1 MKTSN
6 PSQSDKLKNQ
16 NPEQDINESANE
28 KRNMNQSNSNKNMP
42 GSPGNSNYKSNKG
55 TGMSSEAGANQTEES
70 WQGTG
75 GSNPTMQNDMNN
87 VNKSRGSGNMSNVG
101 TSRESMGSTTDEGI
115 DGNQGSGNLN
125 TDKIKNQSDQQRRS
139 SMGDGTREMREKNM
153 KNAKLPDEE
162 MNDVDWGSS
171 KNK

>member
-6 PSQSDKLKNQ
+6 PSQSDKNKS
-16 NPEQDINESANE
+16 PEQDVNESPNE
-28 KRNMNQSNSNKNMP
+28 MRNINQSNANKNMP
-42 GSPGNSNYKSNKG
+42 GSSNNSNYKTNKG

-75 GSNPTMQNDMNN
+75 GSNPTSMQNDMNN
-87 VNKSRGSGNMSNVG
+87 ANQSRGSGNMSNVG

-115 DGNQGSGNLN
+115 NGNQSAGNLN
-125 TDKIKNQSDQQRRS
+125 TDKIKNQSEQQRRS
-139 SMGDGTREMREKNM
+139 SMGDGTPEMREKNM
-153 KNAKLPDEE
+153 KNTKLPDEE